1 MDDDAPPPDA
11 GGAGFYFKAA
21 RGFLDSAAIGSA
33 TAKPTYAPDMRFVP
47 EATDQATQIA
57 ALSAQQQ
64 AAWRQEDRDR
74 QYRSEGNAMAPA
86 MTPADFIAMGR
97 WHAYAHIQ
105 RAGIARQDGVILEH
119 RH

>member
-1 MDDDAPPPDA
+1 M
-11 GGAGFYFKAA
+11 
-21 RGFLDSAAIGSA
+21 DSAAIGSA

-47 EATDQATQIA
+47 EASDQATQLA

-105 RAGIARQDGVILEH
+105 RAGIARQDVVALSHEF
-119 RH
+119 